1 MKYDEMIIR
10 ALKPMSQMPLEKAKE
25 VLSSNSA
32 SFAVLFTKAMR
43 ADEVDLDDAIEHCY
57 YKVAYPLLYAGK
69 ALEKPTLED
78 VCSLLFEAHLKRE
91 VTSKKPFKMLESVMY
106 EQLVI
111 KQAPNYSLFT
121 ELMLKLKDAQGID

>member
-10 ALKPMSQMPLEKAKE
+10 ALKPMSQVPLEKSKE

-43 ADEVDLDDAIEHCY
+43 ADEADLDDAIEHCY

-78 VCSLLFEAHLKRE
+78 VCSLLFEAHLKPE
-91 VTSKKPFKMLESVMY
+91 VTSTPSFKMLEKVMY
-106 EQLVI
+106 EQLVV
-111 KQAPNYSLFT
+111 KWTPNYNVFL
-121 ELMLKLKDAQGID
+121 ELMLKVREDA